1 VDFANYLNAFLDESR
16 EAMQQLNDQLLQLER
31 TPDDAEL
38 VHAIFRTVHTFK
50 GMASTMGFD
59 DLASV
64 SHGMESLLDGLR
76 TGAIA
81 LETDLVDLLLKGVEM
96 LELLLGDI
104 PSGDFVIDPNEML
117 PASLVSLAAAF
128 DEALSRTR
136 VVPAMA
142 LPPDPT
148 PRVVEAP
155 PERAPLPASART
167 YSVVVV
173 LEDMCLLKSV
183 RAMMIVSSLE
193 MLGEVLDITPSLE
206 ELEWSDDTRQFELI
220 LKADVSA
227 EVVEGAF
234 ADVSE
239 VELVKVTELT
249 PTNETAGELSLDAPV
264 LVLTSGQRTQMTSA
278 MAVGFSAV
286 RIEVALMSDSLMKS
300 VRAAMVLQSLQPFG
314 EVVRLDPP
322 MAQIEREEGDRFW
335 ITTLSVAS
343 PSTVRDALLGIG
355 EVRAVSVQ
363 PISAAQVAEAPAPD
377 ALTVPIVL
385 DIPITEP
392 IEPEPAGGTLI
403 TAGTTRRHQTVR
415 VSTEH
420 LDALLGL
427 MNELAADHARLV
439 KLAQRHG
446 LDEVAEVDEVVRR
459 MGTLTGAAQG
469 AVRELRLVAVE
480 MVFNRFPRM
489 VRSLS
494 RELNK
499 DVALVM
505 SGQDTLLDRLV
516 VDELGDPLVHLLRN
530 ALDHGMEP
538 PDARLAAGKCAQGT
552 VRLSAYQEGTQVVI
566 EVGDDGRGM
575 NVARILAKAV
585 SQGLVSAAHAEQLDP
600 ESALDFV
607 FAPGFSTAEA
617 VTSVSGRGVGLDV
630 VRNKIT
636 SLGGAIEVDNRP
648 GEGTT
653 FRIRL
658 PLSLALVQAML
669 TDVGGE
675 VYAIPMGFVEEVYA
689 LADGADHEV
698 LPLVRLR
705 ERLAVPGAVSDQ
717 ASVVVVRTPTRR
729 VGLVVEQL
737 LGKHEIA
744 IKPLSRLLGDIRYLS
759 GAAPLEDGR
768 MALILDPGHLV

>member
-1 VDFANYLNAFLDESR
+1 
-16 EAMQQLNDQLLQLER
+16 
-31 TPDDAEL
+31 
-38 VHAIFRTVHTFK
+38 
-50 GMASTMGFD
+50 
-59 DLASV
+59 
-64 SHGMESLLDGLR
+64 
-76 TGAIA
+76 
-81 LETDLVDLLLKGVEM
+81 
-96 LELLLGDI
+96 
-104 PSGDFVIDPNEML
+104 
-117 PASLVSLAAAF
+117 
-128 DEALSRTR
+128 
-136 VVPAMA
+136 
-142 LPPDPT
+142 
-148 PRVVEAP
+148 
-155 PERAPLPASART
+155 
-167 YSVVVV
+167 
-173 LEDMCLLKSV
+173 
-183 RAMMIVSSLE
+183 
-193 MLGEVLDITPSLE
+193 
-206 ELEWSDDTRQFELI
+206 
-220 LKADVSA
+220 
-227 EVVEGAF
+227 
-234 ADVSE
+234 
-239 VELVKVTELT
+239 
-249 PTNETAGELSLDAPV
+249 
-264 LVLTSGQRTQMTSA
+264 
-278 MAVGFSAV
+278 
-286 RIEVALMSDSLMKS
+286 
-300 VRAAMVLQSLQPFG
+300 MVLQSLQPFG
-314 EVVRLDPP
+314 EVVRLDPS

-355 EVRAVSVQ
+355 EVRAVSVE
-363 PISAAQVAEAPAPD
+363 PITAAQVAAAPAPD

-385 DIPITEP
+385 SPPVAEP
-392 IEPEPAGGTLI
+392 IEPEPKGPQRGPEGSEPLRVPLPAGGNLI

-446 LDEVAEVDEVVRR
+446 LDEVAELDEVVRR
-459 MGTLTGAAQG
+459 IGTLTGAAQG
-469 AVRELRLVAVE
+469 AVRDLRLVAVE

-499 DVALVM
+499 DVTLVM
-505 SGQDTLLDRLV
+505 TGQDTLLDRLV

-538 PDARLAAGKCAQGT
+538 PDARVAAGKSAQGT
-552 VRLSAYQEGTQVVI
+552 VRLAAYQEGTQVVI

-575 NVARILAKAV
+575 DVKRILAKAV
-585 SQGLVSAAHAEQLDP
+585 SQGLVSAAHAEQLDA

-689 LADGADHEV
+689 LEDGADHEV

-705 ERLAVPGAVSDQ
+705 ERLDVPTGAVSDQ

-744 IKPLSRLLGDIRYLS
+744 IKPLSRLLGDIRYLT

>member
-1 VDFANYLNAFLDESR
+1 MDFANYLNAFLDESR

-104 PSGDFVIDPNEML
+104 GTNEML
-117 PASLVSLAAAF
+117 PASLVSLGAAF

-142 LPPDPT
+142 LPPDPA
-148 PRVVEAP
+148 PRVVESP
-155 PERAPLPASART
+155 PERPATSADART

-249 PTNETAGELSLDAPV
+249 PADETAGELSVDAPV

-377 ALTVPIVL
+377 ALTLPIVL
-385 DIPITEP
+385 DIPLVEAP
-392 IEPEPAGGTLI
+392 EPEPAGGTLI

-505 SGQDTLLDRLV
+505 TGQDTLLDRLV

-538 PDARLAAGKCAQGT
+538 PDARLAAGKPAQGT
-552 VRLSAYQEGTQVVI
+552 VRLGAYQEGTQVVI

-575 NVARILAKAV
+575 DVERILAKAV
-585 SQGLVSAAHAEQLDP
+585 SQGLVSAAHAEQLDA

-689 LADGADHEV
+689 LEDGADHEA

-705 ERLAVPGAVSDQ
+705 ERLAVPTLAVSEQ